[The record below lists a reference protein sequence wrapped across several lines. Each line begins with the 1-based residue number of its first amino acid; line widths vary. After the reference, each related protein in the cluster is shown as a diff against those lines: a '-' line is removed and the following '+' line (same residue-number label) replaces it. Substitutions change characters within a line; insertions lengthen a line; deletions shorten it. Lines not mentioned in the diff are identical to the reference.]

1 MSILSYVNIDFL
13 ALKNAIDYKVAGGY
27 VIYDQSSSL
36 EFVLAQNLESE
47 QCPRYSA
54 HNAKIILGQT

>member
-1 MSILSYVNIDFL
+1 M

-54 HNAKIILGQT
+54 YNANLILGQT